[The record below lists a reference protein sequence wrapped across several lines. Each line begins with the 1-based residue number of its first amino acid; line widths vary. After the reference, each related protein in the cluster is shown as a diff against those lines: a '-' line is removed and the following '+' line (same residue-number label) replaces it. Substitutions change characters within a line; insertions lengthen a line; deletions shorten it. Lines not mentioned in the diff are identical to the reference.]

1 VTGPT
6 EPVWQVILSPRAET
20 QLARLPRSERDD
32 VLRGLDRLQSGPR
45 FHMGAKKLKGRND
58 WSLRVRERR
67 IVFLADSI
75 RRVIYVTRIGNRGD
89 VYKGG

>member
-1 VTGPT
+1 
-6 EPVWQVILSPRAET
+6 
-20 QLARLPRSERDD
+20 
-32 VLRGLDRLQSGPR
+32 
-45 FHMGAKKLKGRND
+45 MGAKKLKGRND